1 MMRMLVLS
9 SLAAALAL
17 TAAPA
22 GAAQSHSAPRAHSA
36 SQRGDQATLLR
47 ARLASIYARID
58 MLRRRGAIGTEEA
71 WVLRKQARR
80 LELQLYGLSRRGA
93 GDVKFGI
100 DRLESRVGV
109 AMDDARWGGRNRE
122 LDRSY
127 GQRDSYERFDR
138 YQSDRSGNYE
148 HFDRYTGS
156 SVDRWHDPFDRGNN

>member
-1 MMRMLVLS
+1 MMRELALSCLV
-9 SLAAALAL
+9 AGVAL
-17 TAAPA
+17 TATPA
-22 GAAQSHSAPRAHSA
+22 AAQSHSAARAHSTTHK
-36 SQRGDQATLLR
+36 GDQATVLR
-47 ARLASIYARID
+47 ARLASINARIE
-58 MLRRRGAIGTEEA
+58 MLGARGAIGTEEA
-71 WVLRKQARR
+71 WALRKQARR

-100 DRLESRVGV
+100 DRLESRVGI